1 MLQESYKD
9 SVSGSSTWHRREQPC
24 QTYAERGRQKRICR
38 RVGFDASSPC
48 QTQTWR
54 GEANCSRGMM
64 LRRQSGTKAPPPPAW
79 RDDGGAWGEPVE
91 APPLPEDGAKREGY
105 LAVQRHEL
113 IVVER
118 GLQYLPLFL
127 GSTLMQQLGVTKIS
141 MPRNRIRELHCFEL
155 APAVG
160 CRSLIM
166 LKELRMP
173 GNGLRYLPDDIGL
186 PFKRPVHL

>member
-1 MLQESYKD
+1 M
-9 SVSGSSTWHRREQPC
+9 
-24 QTYAERGRQKRICR
+24 
-38 RVGFDASSPC
+38 
-48 QTQTWR
+48 
-54 GEANCSRGMM
+54 
-64 LRRQSGTKAPPPPAW
+64 
-79 RDDGGAWGEPVE
+79 
-91 APPLPEDGAKREGY
+91 
-105 LAVQRHEL
+105 QRHEL

-186 PFKRPVHL
+186 LRQLTTRRPRKKLPDAPTPVVHGARRHVDVFRCDQEQF